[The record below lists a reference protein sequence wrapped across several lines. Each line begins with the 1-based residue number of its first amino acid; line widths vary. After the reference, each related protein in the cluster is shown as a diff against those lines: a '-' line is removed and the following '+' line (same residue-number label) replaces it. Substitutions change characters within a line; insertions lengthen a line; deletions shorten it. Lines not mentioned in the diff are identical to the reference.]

1 MLAQLSGSLLHS
13 LHHLHRG
20 RGGGEG
26 LDLAWLPPASSQR
39 QRGWGGPGPGLTSAT
54 RSTLISSSQQVGT
67 LPPASQGSSVRLP
80 DPQSPCS
87 LVKTL
92 RMW

>member
-39 QRGWGGPGPGLTSAT
+39 QRGWGGPVPGLTSAT
-54 RSTLISSSQQVGT
+54 CSTLISSSQQVGT
-67 LPPASQGSSVRLP
+67 LPPASQGVFSAPPSCSVSLLP
-80 DPQSPCS
+80 C
-87 LVKTL
+87 
-92 RMW
+92 